1 MEVADIG
8 AAERNP
14 PIVTAL
20 CSPTLT
26 LIFSIPLVI
35 HNILDSRVNF
45 TPVAMANTQ
54 LLTCTSP
61 VSLFLPPNQPLP
73 MLILF
78 NRKISLKELRGN
90 L

>member
-26 LIFSIPLVI
+26 LIFSSPSTI
-35 HNILDSRVNF
+35 HAWDDCWQTRVMGKLY
-45 TPVAMANTQ
+45 PSGYAKYPNTQ
-54 LLTCTSP
+54 
-61 VSLFLPPNQPLP
+61 
-73 MLILF
+73 
-78 NRKISLKELRGN
+78 
-90 L
+90 